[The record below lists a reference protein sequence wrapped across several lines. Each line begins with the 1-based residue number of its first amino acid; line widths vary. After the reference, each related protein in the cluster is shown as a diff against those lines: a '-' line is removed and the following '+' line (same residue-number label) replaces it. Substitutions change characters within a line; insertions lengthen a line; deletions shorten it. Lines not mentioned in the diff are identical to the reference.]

1 MTTALDDSVE
11 TRQSQ
16 PLKEIPALRVR
27 DGMGG
32 IRTFRGDQLG
42 FLRSGIDQ
50 FGDIYR
56 FRLLNMRVVMLNH
69 PDYIRHVLVDKS
81 EQYDKNAAVFRIAR
95 PVLREGLIATA
106 DMELW
111 RRQRRMMAPYFTPRM
126 VSKFARNMTG
136 ETVSMLERWESRPDA
151 DAPLDVTDE
160 FGQLALRI
168 VSRSLFNAEVGDAAQ
183 AFERAFQL
191 ANTVLGKFFS
201 FPFPPLSFPTP
212 SHVKLRRAID
222 RMDGFVSR
230 FIQDRLDNEIAPGQE
245 PDLLSLFLH
254 AVDEGDGKGMD
265 LEQLHHEVLNI
276 CVGAYETTTNT
287 LAWAFYL
294 LARHPE
300 VEGKLHAELDE
311 VLGDRTVPDF
321 EDLPKLKYTR
331 MIVDEV
337 LRIYSPAYQLMRHTS
352 EEDVIDGYRVP
363 AGSQVLVNSYL
374 LHRHPDFWDDPE
386 RFQPERFSAE
396 EIAKRPKHAYVPF
409 GSGPR
414 VCLGKHFALTE
425 ICLALATVARKYRL
439 VTPEGAP
446 EVLPD
451 ALITLHPK
459 GGVHL
464 RAEARR

>member
-201 FPFPPLSFPTP
+201 FPFPPLSF
-212 SHVKLRRAID
+212 
-222 RMDGFVSR
+222 
-230 FIQDRLDNEIAPGQE
+230 
-245 PDLLSLFLH
+245 
-254 AVDEGDGKGMD
+254 
-265 LEQLHHEVLNI
+265 
-276 CVGAYETTTNT
+276 
-287 LAWAFYL
+287 
-294 LARHPE
+294 
-300 VEGKLHAELDE
+300 
-311 VLGDRTVPDF
+311 
-321 EDLPKLKYTR
+321 
-331 MIVDEV
+331 
-337 LRIYSPAYQLMRHTS
+337 
-352 EEDVIDGYRVP
+352 
-363 AGSQVLVNSYL
+363 
-374 LHRHPDFWDDPE
+374 
-386 RFQPERFSAE
+386 
-396 EIAKRPKHAYVPF
+396 
-409 GSGPR
+409 
-414 VCLGKHFALTE
+414 
-425 ICLALATVARKYRL
+425 
-439 VTPEGAP
+439 
-446 EVLPD
+446 
-451 ALITLHPK
+451 
-459 GGVHL
+459 
-464 RAEARR
+464 

>member
-1 MTTALDDSVE
+1 MRHVPVTTALNDSVE

-151 DAPLDVTDE
+151 DAPWTSPTSSDSSPCASSAGRCSTP
-160 FGQLALRI
+160 
-168 VSRSLFNAEVGDAAQ
+168 RSATRRRRSSGP
-183 AFERAFQL
+183 
-191 ANTVLGKFFS
+191 S
-201 FPFPPLSFPTP
+201 SSPTP
-212 SHVKLRRAID
+212 SWASSSASPSRRSASPPPATSSLRRAID

-230 FIQDRLDNEIAPGQE
+230 FIQDRLDNEVAPGQSR
-245 PDLLSLFLH
+245 PALPLPPRRGRGRRQ
-254 AVDEGDGKGMD
+254 GDGPRTAPPRGAQHLRGRLRD
-265 LEQLHHEVLNI
+265 HHQHPGLGVLPAGPPPGGGRQAPRRTGR
-276 CVGAYETTTNT
+276 GARRPHRPR
-287 LAWAFYL
+287 LRGPAQA
-294 LARHPE
+294 
-300 VEGKLHAELDE
+300 
-311 VLGDRTVPDF
+311 
-321 EDLPKLKYTR
+321 KYT
-331 MIVDEV
+331 
-337 LRIYSPAYQLMRHTS
+337 A
-352 EEDVIDGYRVP
+352 
-363 AGSQVLVNSYL
+363 
-374 LHRHPDFWDDPE
+374 
-386 RFQPERFSAE
+386 
-396 EIAKRPKHAYVPF
+396 
-409 GSGPR
+409 
-414 VCLGKHFALTE
+414 
-425 ICLALATVARKYRL
+425 
-439 VTPEGAP
+439 
-446 EVLPD
+446 
-451 ALITLHPK
+451 
-459 GGVHL
+459 
-464 RAEARR
+464 

>member
-1 MTTALDDSVE
+1 
-11 TRQSQ
+11 
-16 PLKEIPALRVR
+16 
-27 DGMGG
+27 
-32 IRTFRGDQLG
+32 
-42 FLRSGIDQ
+42 
-50 FGDIYR
+50 
-56 FRLLNMRVVMLNH
+56 MLNH

-81 EQYDKNAAVFRIAR
+81 EQYDKDAAIFRIAR
-95 PVLREGLIATA
+95 PVLRDGLIATA
-106 DMELW
+106 DMDLW
-111 RRQRRMMAPYFTPRM
+111 RRQRRMMAPYFTPRT
-126 VSKFARNMTG
+126 VSNFARNMTD
-136 ETVSMLERWESRPDA
+136 ETVRMLERWEARADL

-168 VSRSLFNAEVGDAAQ
+168 VSRSLFSADVGRAAQ
-183 AFERAFQL
+183 AFERAFQT

-212 SHVKLRRAID
+212 SRIRLRRAID
-222 RMDGFVSR
+222 DMDGFISD
-230 FIQDRLDNEIAPGQE
+230 FIKKRVTEEMPPDQE

-254 AVDEGDGKGMD
+254 AVDEDDGKGMD

-300 VEGKLHAELDE
+300 VERRLHAEVDR

-321 EDLPKLKYTR
+321 EDLSKLPYTR
-331 MIVDEV
+331 MIIDEV
-337 LRIYSPAYQLMRHTS
+337 LRVYSPAYQLMRHTR
-352 EEDVIDGYRVP
+352 EEDVIDGHRIP
-363 AGSQVLVNSYL
+363 AGTQVLVNSYL
-374 LHRHPDFWDDPE
+374 LHRHPDFWEDPE
-386 RFQPERFSAE
+386 RFDPERFSPDQ
-396 EIAKRPKHAYVPF
+396 IARRPKHAYVPF

-425 ICLALATVARKYRL
+425 ICLALATIARRHRL

-464 RAEARR
+464 RLERRS

>member
-1 MTTALDDSVE
+1 MTTALNASARTGHDA
-11 TRQSQ
+11 

-27 DGMGG
+27 DGLGG
-32 IRTFRGDQLG
+32 IRTFRRDQLG
-42 FLRSGIDQ
+42 FLRSGLEQ
-50 FGDIYR
+50 YGDIYR

-69 PDYIRHVLVDKS
+69 PDYIRHVLVDKA

-95 PVLREGLIATA
+95 PVLRDGLIATP

-111 RRQRRMMAPYFTPRM
+111 RRQRRMMAPYFTPRT
-126 VSKFARNMTG
+126 VSKFARNMTD
-136 ETVSMLERWESRPDA
+136 ETTSMLERWEARGEA
-151 DAPLDVTDE
+151 GAPLDVTDE

-168 VSRSLFNAEVGDAAQ
+168 VSRSLFSAEVGDAAQ

-212 SHVKLRRAID
+212 SHVRLRRAID
-222 RMDGFVSR
+222 KMDGFVSR
-230 FIQDRLDNEIAPGQE
+230 FIQKRLTDEVEVGQE

-300 VEGKLHAELDE
+300 VESRLHAEVDE
-311 VLGDRTVPDF
+311 VLGSRTVPGF
-321 EDLPKLKYTR
+321 EDLPRLTYTR

-337 LRIYSPAYQLMRHTS
+337 LRIYSPAYQLMRHTR

-363 AGSQVLVNSYL
+363 AGTQVLVNSYL
-374 LHRHPDFWDDPE
+374 LH
-386 RFQPERFSAE
+386 
-396 EIAKRPKHAYVPF
+396 
-409 GSGPR
+409 
-414 VCLGKHFALTE
+414 
-425 ICLALATVARKYRL
+425 
-439 VTPEGAP
+439 
-446 EVLPD
+446 
-451 ALITLHPK
+451 
-459 GGVHL
+459 
-464 RAEARR
+464 